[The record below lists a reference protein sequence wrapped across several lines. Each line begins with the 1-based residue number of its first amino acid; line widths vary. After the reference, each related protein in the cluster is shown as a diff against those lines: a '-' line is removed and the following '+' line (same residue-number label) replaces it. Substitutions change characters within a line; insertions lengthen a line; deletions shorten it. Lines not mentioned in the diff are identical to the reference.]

1 MGFGL
6 KKKNKSKKN
15 EIDFSQVMKGKKF
28 PLLILDEHWIK
39 LFPEEK
45 MPQQLR
51 ELRNQLNDLLKKQSR
66 VMEELKGIKR
76 YKSQLMQ
83 EIVDNMEVDETPTGQ
98 IKGKKLQKNQKM
110 ILDMN
115 EKLKATEESLEQIPI
130 EIEELNEVLVAESSR
145 ICYEKMRQNQ
155 ENVQQLEQEI
165 NNLRVLLK
173 QKIIQKQDEQA
184 ESIEIYSYM
193 HNMFGAGIM
202 EFMDESYRRSLEE
215 EMKRKEEQEENE

>member
-1 MGFGL
+1 
-6 KKKNKSKKN
+6 
-15 EIDFSQVMKGKKF
+15 
-28 PLLILDEHWIK
+28 
-39 LFPEEK
+39 
-45 MPQQLR
+45 
-51 ELRNQLNDLLKKQSR
+51 
-66 VMEELKGIKR
+66 MEELKGIKR

>member
-1 MGFGL
+1 
-6 KKKNKSKKN
+6 
-15 EIDFSQVMKGKKF
+15 
-28 PLLILDEHWIK
+28 
-39 LFPEEK
+39 
-45 MPQQLR
+45 
-51 ELRNQLNDLLKKQSR
+51 
-66 VMEELKGIKR
+66 
-76 YKSQLMQ
+76 
-83 EIVDNMEVDETPTGQ
+83 
-98 IKGKKLQKNQKM
+98 
-110 ILDMN
+110 
-115 EKLKATEESLEQIPI
+115 
-130 EIEELNEVLVAESSR
+130 
-145 ICYEKMRQNQ
+145 MRQNQ

>member
-39 LFPEEK
+39 
-45 MPQQLR
+45 QQIR